1 MAREGP
7 VATKKYQEMDFVA
20 AILFKTSEHAHS
32 QVSKMP
38 CDFLSEKSSNQQLS
52 TTFCCSPR
60 SQSLRNLASKQIHP
74 GILCEWQAWNTRSTP
89 GGTYFH
95 REKVIF
101 LPGSFCL
108 HMKKVQTFLELPA
121 PSSSVCRKHQKI
133 SAKGSLKAYHQQLH
147 HLSQANHG

>member
-1 MAREGP
+1 MFEELYPPSTSTLSNSCCFFNTWSTSSGYPQSLFHGFFSLKMTPLYRRFRTWRTSLFFVARKSRETWSVAREGP

-74 GILCEWQAWNTRSTP
+74 GILCEWHQA
-89 GGTYFH
+89 
-95 REKVIF
+95 
-101 LPGSFCL
+101 
-108 HMKKVQTFLELPA
+108 
-121 PSSSVCRKHQKI
+121 
-133 SAKGSLKAYHQQLH
+133 
-147 HLSQANHG
+147 